1 MNSRS
6 RKRLAVVGAALAMLA
21 LPVTSIAAD
30 EGANLFKSKCA
41 MCHGPDGTGK
51 TIMGEKL
58 KIPDLHSA
66 DVQKKSDADLK
77 TIITKGKDKMP
88 AEDAARAKNDEIK
101 AIVQYIRT
109 FSKDQ
114 PAAAPASAP
123 APESTPPSA
132 PTTPGSK

>member
-6 RKRLAVVGAALAMLA
+6 SKRIKVVGVALAMLA

-30 EGANLFKSKCA
+30 EDANLFKSKCA

-77 TIITKGKDKMP
+77 TIITKGKGKMP
-88 AEDAARAKNDEIK
+88 AYETKLSKGQVDSLVEYLRDLAKKN
-101 AIVQYIRT
+101 
-109 FSKDQ
+109 
-114 PAAAPASAP
+114 
-123 APESTPPSA
+123 
-132 PTTPGSK
+132 